1 MNKAIYA
8 VAYMGKSILKTGK
21 FHCKSLATKIKS
33 NTGGMIKKT
42 DMSYEKAVQ
51 VLSALYPEKE
61 INFEKPVRSK
71 DMKYD
76 VSVIV
81 PVYNAE
87 LHLKDCIVSLLQQKT
102 KYSYEVICVND
113 GSNDNSLKILQDLS
127 ENKKIVVLN
136 QKNGGAS
143 KARNAGMR
151 VARGRFFLFVD
162 ADDILPE
169 KSIDILVNSA
179 QKNNA
184 DIVQGNIAKCNKDGE
199 IYHVNQYKADDLNG
213 LLEYCNCNMSG
224 TSWGRLYKR
233 ELWDGIDFFDGYA
246 YEDAIV
252 WCNVYPK
259 CQKMVYESEMVY
271 IFRIQDNSLFKR
283 QNNSA
288 KCLDA
293 VWIIEGCVDL
303 YEHLKLEES
312 QEWYQMILW
321 QLSVGIVTRISY
333 LSNDEVLQAAFV
345 VAKNI
350 AEKRK
355 YYQNCAFRGRNKD
368 IYKKLEES
376 FATGQ
381 YRKWIKYS
389 ELLSY
394 ANEI

>member
-8 VAYMGKSILKTGK
+8 AAYMGKSFLKAVK
-21 FHCKSLATKIKS
+21 FYCKSLATKIKS
-33 NTGGMIKKT
+33 NTDEMTEKT
-42 DMSYEKAVQ
+42 DMSYEDAVQ
-51 VLSALYPEKE
+51 VLSALYPEKK

-71 DMKYD
+71 DIKYD
-76 VSVIV
+76 VSIIV

-87 LHLKDCIVSLLQQKT
+87 LHLKECIESLLQQKT
-102 KYSYEVICVND
+102 EYLYEVICVND

-127 ENKKIVVLN
+127 EDKKIAVIN

-151 VARGRFFLFVD
+151 AARGRFFLFVD

-169 KSIDILVNSA
+169 EAIDILVKSA
-179 QKNNA
+179 QKSNA
-184 DIVQGNIAKCNKDGE
+184 DIVQGNIAKCNNNGE
-199 IYHVNQYKADDLNG
+199 IYHVNQYKAGNLNG

-233 ELWDGIDFFDGYA
+233 ELWDDIDFFDGYA

-259 CQKMVYESEMVY
+259 CQKMIYESQMVY
-271 IFRIQDNSLFKR
+271 IFRSQDNSLFKR

-293 VWIIEGCVDL
+293 VWIIDECVDL
-303 YEHLKLEES
+303 YKCLKIEES
-312 QEWYQMILW
+312 YEWHQMILW
-321 QLSVGIVTRISY
+321 QLSVGIVTRIGY

-350 AEKRK
+350 AEQRK
-355 YYQNCAFRGRNKD
+355 QYRNCAFKGKNRN
-368 IYKKLEES
+368 IYEKLEES
-376 FATGQ
+376 FASSQ
-381 YRKWIKYS
+381 YKKWIAYS
-389 ELLSY
+389 ELLAYSD
-394 ANEI
+394 EI